1 MRTPLASE
9 RLCGGLRCHS
19 CCQKPAWSPLLG
31 GHCGSSSSRQMCP
44 RGRDRFHSP
53 PPRPAGRVHSLHFIE
68 RLFVGNIRN
77 ITAYLCWDLCSYI
90 SNIHSVTLK
99 MRISVS
105 EESCLR
111 ACFQGMENSVL
122 SWFVHWTP
130 GYLLLLTF
138 SRSHGMRSGLQW
150 DISVKKG
157 DLVVFPIF
165 IIKIL

>member
-1 MRTPLASE
+1 MGIPLASE

-19 CCQKPAWSPLLG
+19 CCRKPAWSPSLG
-31 GHCGSSSSRQMCP
+31 ARCGSSSSRWMCP
-44 RGRDRFHSP
+44 PGHVHFHSP
-53 PPRPAGRVHSLHFIE
+53 LPRPARRVHSLHCREAFCGQYQKYNS
-68 RLFVGNIRN
+68 LLMLGSVF
-77 ITAYLCWDLCSYI
+77 SYI
-90 SNIHSVTLK
+90 SKVHSVTLK
-99 MRISVS
+99 MRMSAS

-150 DISVKKG
+150 DISVEEENT
-157 DLVVFPIF
+157 LTSSF
-165 IIKIL
+165 

>member
-9 RLCGGLRCHS
+9 RLCEGLRCHS
-19 CCQKPAWSPLLG
+19 CCRKPAWSLSLG
-31 GHCGSSSSRQMCP
+31 ARCGSSSSRRLCP
-44 RGRDRFHSP
+44 RWRVRFHSP
-53 PPRPAGRVHSLHFIE
+53 LPRPTERVHSLHYREAFCE
-68 RLFVGNIRN
+68 EYQKYNSLLMLGSVF
-77 ITAYLCWDLCSYI
+77 SYI
-90 SNIHSVTLK
+90 SNVHSVTLK
-99 MRISVS
+99 IRMSSS

-150 DISVKKG
+150 DISAEEETM
-157 DLVVFPIF
+157 F
-165 IIKIL
+165 ISSF